1 MKIAGAPTKGRAG
14 GGFTLIELLL
24 TLVLLLLLLGAVV
37 VNFTGLQTGVQLDE
51 GAEQFESLIRYARA
65 HAANTG
71 CRVQLT
77 FEEIVDED
85 IAIPLGNVFVSW
97 EPEPLERPG
106 EFQPLTELSPLV
118 ESLLGLVEVEDV
130 LPLGTTLPETSDLD
144 PQEEAMM
151 FAFAPIMFYPDGSS
165 DSAEI
170 VLAARDLEDD
180 RRLALRIIGATGTL
194 KRHTFREGFIEALE
208 PAESTGGP
216 DAN

>member
-1 MKIAGAPTKGRAG
+1 MRVVSGGGFGPA

-37 VNFTGLQTGVQLDE
+37 INFTGLQSGVQLDE

-71 CRVQLT
+71 CKVRLT
-77 FEEIVDED
+77 FEEIIDED

-106 EFQPLTELSPLV
+106 EFHPLTELLPLTD
-118 ESLLGLVEVEDV
+118 SLLGLVEVEDV
-130 LPLGTTLPETSDLD
+130 RPLEAQGSRPHPEGEGEVAAS
-144 PQEEAMM
+144 
-151 FAFAPIMFYPDGSS
+151 FAPITFYPDGSS

-180 RRLALRIIGATGTL
+180 RRLALRIIGTTGMV
-194 KRHTFREGFIEALE
+194 KRHILPEADASGVASL
-208 PAESTGGP
+208 PGGSN
-216 DAN
+216 AN

>member
-1 MKIAGAPTKGRAG
+1 MKIGPPTRRRAG
-14 GGFTLIELLL
+14 SGFTLIELLL
-24 TLVLLLLLLGAVV
+24 TLVLLLLLLGGVV
-37 VNFTGLQTGVQLDE
+37 INFTGLQSGVQLDE

-77 FEEIVDED
+77 FEEIIED

-106 EFQPLTELSPLV
+106 EFHPLTELSPLTD
-118 ESLLGLVEVEDV
+118 SLLALVEVEDV
-130 LPLGTTLPETSDLD
+130 RPLGAQASRPHPDPFPEGEGEVAVS
-144 PQEEAMM
+144 
-151 FAFAPIMFYPDGSS
+151 FAPITFYPDGSS

-180 RRLALRIIGATGTL
+180 RRLALRIIGTTGTV
-194 KRHTFREGFIEALE
+194 KRHSLSEAGASGVASL
-208 PAESTGGP
+208 PGGSN
-216 DAN
+216 AN

>member
-1 MKIAGAPTKGRAG
+1 MRGGAPGGGFGPA

-37 VNFTGLQTGVQLDE
+37 INFTGLQTGVQLDE

-71 CRVQLT
+71 CKVRVT
-77 FEEIVDED
+77 FEEVIDED

-97 EPEPLERPG
+97 EPEPLTRPG
-106 EFQPLTELSPLV
+106 EFLPLTELSPLTD
-118 ESLLGLVEVEDV
+118 SLLGLVEVEDV
-130 LPLGTTLPETSDLD
+130 RPLGTQAIHPLPEGEGDVAAS
-144 PQEEAMM
+144 
-151 FAFAPIMFYPDGSS
+151 FAPITFYPDGSS

-180 RRLALRIIGATGTL
+180 RRLALRIIGTTGTV
-194 KRHTFREGFIEALE
+194 KRHNVSEMDASGVASL
-208 PAESTGGP
+208 PGESN
-216 DAN
+216 AN

>member
-1 MKIAGAPTKGRAG
+1 M
-14 GGFTLIELLL
+14 
-24 TLVLLLLLLGAVV
+24 LLLLLLGAVV
-37 VNFTGLQTGVQLDE
+37 INFTGLKSGVQLDE

-71 CRVQLT
+71 CKVRLT
-77 FEEIVDED
+77 FEEIIDED

-106 EFQPLTELSPLV
+106 EFHPLSELSPLT

-130 LPLGTTLPETSDLD
+130 RPLGAQTSRPHPDPLPEG
-144 PQEEAMM
+144 EGEAP
-151 FAFAPIMFYPDGSS
+151 ASFAPITFYPDGSS

-180 RRLALRIIGATGTL
+180 RRLALRIIGTTGTV
-194 KRHTFREGFIEALE
+194 KRHILSEADVSGVASL
-208 PAESTGGP
+208 PGGSN
-216 DAN
+216 AN